1 MGSMKE
7 HPRYKVVSLRI
18 SNEEREA
25 LDDFAVLTQLSVS
38 QIMREAMELLITRM
52 EQCERS

>member
-52 EQCERS
+52 EQCE